1 MHVRSG
7 RRSATS
13 CVAPGAS
20 NGIFVRRNE
29 ALRVEVL
36 QRDPAARELWGALET
51 AHGARA
57 GVFIAIAA
65 ILTDGLGKGSECAVD
80 VRERDLEDSD
90 HRV

>member
-80 VRERDLEDSD
+80 VRERDLEDGD